1 VGLEFQ
7 TTGALRNTIDNVGKK
22 FELRTAPLPLLD
34 PKNGHLPTGGNAVVI
49 LSKDPAKLD
58 AAWRFAKFAAGP
70 YGASVVV
77 PGTGYV
83 PNNALAATSPQY
95 LGDFYATH
103 PLYRAGLDQMD
114 RMIPWYS
121 FPGSPR
127 PSSTTC
133 RAWSRARR
141 RLTPRCTTRRSRFRS
156 CFRGTEEWRDR
167 PAGIGAFVTRSS
179 RRRHSLKRSHRRPVT
194 CTMRRPVGEDRAC
207 TTSRRSPPTMTAP

>member
-1 VGLEFQ
+1 
-7 TTGALRNTIDNVGKK
+7 
-22 FELRTAPLPLLD
+22 
-34 PKNGHLPTGGNAVVI
+34 VVI

-103 PLYRAGLDQMD
+103 PLYRAGLEQMD

-121 FPGSPR
+121 FPGANSVRATQAIVDNLSRVVEGTAAPDAAVHDAALEVQRLLPR
-127 PSSTTC
+127 
-133 RAWSRARR
+133 
-141 RLTPRCTTRRSRFRS
+141 
-156 CFRGTEEWRDR
+156 
-167 PAGIGAFVTRSS
+167 
-179 RRRHSLKRSHRRPVT
+179 H
-194 CTMRRPVGEDRAC
+194 
-207 TTSRRSPPTMTAP
+207 